1 MFIFATEGNAL
12 LHLFESNLLNWIL
25 LVILLAYLW
34 MKATPALFQARQEKI
49 DTAIEEAGKAKAEAE
64 RFLSDQTA
72 RIANAEQESKK
83 ILVEAKQVAQEMK
96 QQIAEQ
102 ATQEVADFERKIG
115 QAITGET
122 QMAITELR
130 SQAATVAVRLA
141 ETTLP
146 GAMTASAKDRML
158 AEFIDQLESVGTKK

>member
-1 MFIFATEGNAL
+1 MFILATEGNVI

-25 LVILLAYLW
+25 LVVLLAYLW
-34 MKATPALFQARQEKI
+34 IKATPALFQSRQDKI
-49 DTAIEEAGKAKAEAE
+49 ASILEEAAKAKNEAE
-64 RFLSDQTA
+64 KFLDDQTR
-72 RIANAEQESKK
+72 RIENAEQESQK
-83 ILVEAKQVAQEMK
+83 ILVEAKRVAEEMK

-102 ATQEVADFERKIG
+102 TNQEVRDFERKIS
-115 QAITGET
+115 QAITAET

-158 AEFIDQLESVGTKK
+158 AEFVDQLETVGTKK